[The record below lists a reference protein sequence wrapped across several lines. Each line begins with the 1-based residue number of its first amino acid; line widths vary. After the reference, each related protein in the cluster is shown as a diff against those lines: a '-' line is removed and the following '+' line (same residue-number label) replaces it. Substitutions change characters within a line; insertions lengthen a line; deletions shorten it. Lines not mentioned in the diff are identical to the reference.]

1 MFDRKQIGVIKR
13 MWRILRRQVVFVHW
27 IYKKMVKRVSSK
39 NLLKLKR
46 QFNDGCDSIG
56 VGLSI
61 RHHYI
66 VV

>member
-1 MFDRKQIGVIKR
+1 M
-13 MWRILRRQVVFVHW
+13 HW

-46 QFNDGCDSIG
+46 QFNDGFDSIG
-56 VGLSI
+56 VGLGI